1 MVKSSR
7 STLHSPSLRTTL
19 CTQLIVN
26 HCLSF
31 SVPATTTPAIVPS
44 ASKQDQINPEEPS
57 VNSKKNPCLQS
68 KMKPIIHN
76 DFLGQQQNL
85 IELLAAQSAIIASA
99 HEKITGLSITLAVL
113 LAFLALI
120 VFAVFWILRKR
131 QKLDQ
136 RLTRLEL
143 RDFPAEE
150 INEL

>member
-1 MVKSSR
+1 M
-7 STLHSPSLRTTL
+7 
-19 CTQLIVN
+19 I
-26 HCLSF
+26 
-31 SVPATTTPAIVPS
+31 
-44 ASKQDQINPEEPS
+44 
-57 VNSKKNPCLQS
+57 
-68 KMKPIIHN
+68 
-76 DFLGQQQNL
+76 FLGQQQNL
-85 IELLAAQSAIIASA
+85 IELLAAQNAIIASA